1 MQSSDAP
8 ESCWRQFLR
17 DSGQGTSGLAPY
29 PTDSFGDNP
38 ELADE
43 LGGLVVAGVKTATC
57 SALWEWE
64 APGFSPPAAGDRTI
78 ILDGTGE
85 PLCIIETTAIEIRPF
100 EGVDAAFACDEG
112 EDDRTLASWRRE
124 HWKYFSR
131 VLPKIGRQPVP
142 DMPLVCERFRL
153 VYAWR

>member
-43 LGGLVVAGVKTATC
+43 LGGRVVAGV
-57 SALWEWE
+57 
-64 APGFSPPAAGDRTI
+64 
-78 ILDGTGE
+78 
-85 PLCIIETTAIEIRPF
+85 
-100 EGVDAAFACDEG
+100 
-112 EDDRTLASWRRE
+112 
-124 HWKYFSR
+124 
-131 VLPKIGRQPVP
+131 
-142 DMPLVCERFRL
+142 
-153 VYAWR
+153 